1 MPLDHLGGGVPV
13 EGVAAAAG
21 SSRESDMGPGRPEGQ
36 ARPSGVPSNEKA
48 YQGGPD
54 RVLMP
59 VLFPLVTKA
68 LHEQCH

>member
-1 MPLDHLGGGVPV
+1 
-13 EGVAAAAG
+13 
-21 SSRESDMGPGRPEGQ
+21 MGPGRPEGQ